1 MPAAYLLRI
10 PPGVG
15 RIVPRLLPEQL
26 VGPVEHPPLLVAQ
39 VAGGLPGPD
48 RARQGSERDA
58 CGNGIAAE
66 GAILASPLL
75 VSIHGSFQ
83 GACSQCWTIKADDM
97 P

>member
-1 MPAAYLLRI
+1 VPKAVPLVHLLRI

-48 RARQGSERDA
+48 RARQGSEGDP
-58 CGNGIAAE
+58 CGEGIAAKE
-66 GAILASPLL
+66 AVLISPVL
-75 VSIHGSFQ
+75 V
-83 GACSQCWTIKADDM
+83 
-97 P
+97 PV